1 MQNKGMLAARLGVA
15 ALVLTGIGVA
25 VGLGVSSLTR
35 VGAAGFP
42 ASKAAVAIDNLISLS
57 AAATVP
63 ATPGDTDWVDVLR
76 TQIKTS
82 SQKDLAFDVA
92 LQCGIVTDTT
102 VKSTGGQTS
111 SATARANISVRVWVN
126 DELASP
132 FNGGADANGPRD
144 AAAEGIVYCDRIQT
158 LNAKFAGLNCT
169 AGAGGVVTCT
179 TPEELELILKTLDA
193 NAFNFAKADVG
204 VGVHTITVQA
214 RAQANVAFDAISG
227 ALSGAQAFTGAGS
240 MLVEEVRLVK
250 DANIIIDIQ

>member
-42 ASKAAVAIDNLISLS
+42 ASKAAVAIDNLIALS
-57 AAATVP
+57 AAARAP

-102 VKSTGGQTS
+102 VKSTGGNQSAS
-111 SATARANISVRVWVN
+111 SARGTVAVRVLVD
-126 DELASP
+126 DEPAEPTNSIDATKAS
-132 FNGGADANGPRD
+132 
-144 AAAEGIVYCDRIQT
+144 AEGVVFCDRIQ
-158 LNAKFAGLNCT
+158 
-169 AGAGGVVTCT
+169 
-179 TPEELELILKTLDA
+179 
-193 NAFNFAKADVG
+193 
-204 VGVHTITVQA
+204 
-214 RAQANVAFDAISG
+214 
-227 ALSGAQAFTGAGS
+227 
-240 MLVEEVRLVK
+240 
-250 DANIIIDIQ
+250 